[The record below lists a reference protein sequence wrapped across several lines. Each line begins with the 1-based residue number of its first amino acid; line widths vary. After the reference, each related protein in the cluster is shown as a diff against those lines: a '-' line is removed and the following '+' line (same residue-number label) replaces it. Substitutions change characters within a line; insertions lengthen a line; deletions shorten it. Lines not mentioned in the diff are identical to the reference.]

1 MILGET
7 ANPNPRDVEYCV
19 DLGLIKSDRQGIRIA
34 NRIYQEIIPR
44 VLTEG
49 TQAYFYTVYK
59 PDWLNPDG
67 SLGMETL
74 LTMFKDFWNQN
85 REIWG
90 TTTEGYLEAAP
101 QLLLQAFLQRVV
113 NGGGIVER
121 EYAIGRRRSDLMVK
135 WSYGQEGAPSYQY
148 IVLELK
154 TINKYKSY
162 DTVLAE
168 GLAQTAEYAYK
179 CGQKDAYLLI
189 FDKDDSQK
197 WPPDEPNESHVENG
211 ISIEVWKFRQS
222 LKMAAK

>member
-1 MILGET
+1 
-7 ANPNPRDVEYCV
+7 V
-19 DLGLIKSDRQGIRIA
+19 DLGLIKRDRQGIRIA
-34 NRIYQEIIPR
+34 NKIYQEIIPR
-44 VLTEG
+44 VLTES
-49 TQAYFYTVYK
+49 TQDYFYTK
-59 PDWLNPDG
+59 FRPDWLITDG
-67 SLGMETL
+67 SLCMETL

-113 NGGGIVER
+113 NGGGVVDR
-121 EYAIGRRRSDLMVK
+121 EYAIGRQRSDLMVK
-135 WSYGQEGAPSYQY
+135 WRYENEGRTCYQH

-154 TINKYKSY
+154 TVDKHKGYER
-162 DTVLAE
+162 TLAE

-189 FDKDDSQK
+189 FDKDDKQK

-211 ISIEVWKFRQS
+211 VSIEVWKFRQS
-222 LKMAAK
+222 LKMKNGN